1 MKCKNKRLS
10 VLLTLCLTLLFV
22 PAGYAADVQ
31 TAIIL
36 SETGITVDGAAIS
49 QDTSA
54 AVYLSKRTETH
65 EDVSEE
71 LKNVENTVVT
81 ITKAGDYRI
90 SGAMTDAQIAV
101 RAGENDAVTL
111 ILDGVDITCRTA
123 PAIMVYSASEPATV
137 GEADVSILLADGTE
151 NKVTGSHTRVTE
163 EDSVKHDAAISS
175 NVSLLIDG
183 SGALHVVGDNE
194 GIEVKNKHLTMNGG
208 VISVESQDDPLNG
221 SEDGVAHITING
233 GTIYCRAVGPEGDG
247 IDSNGYI
254 TINGGIVI
262 ALASTQSMD
271 SGLDSDMG
279 TTINGGTV
287 VGAGNMFDPLETDSR
302 QLYMF
307 LQFTEATDDLICV
320 TAADGTPVFAYDFPF
335 SYSYISFSNAQLA
348 EGTYHVYIGGT
359 IVGEESNGL
368 YTNISSY
375 TSGTQMHH
383 GGAAASMGF
392 PGGFPGGMG
401 RPEGMEPPE
410 GMMPPEG
417 MQRPNGKDF
426 PQGMER
432 PQRPDG
438 AEFPEGIT
446 PPEGVE
452 FPEGMQRPD
461 GMGGGPRGPRGMSS
475 SGETET
481 FDFVLTKENRSF
493 TNVSSAE
500 IKPATDSNALPFTDV
515 AADAWYFDAVKGAYD
530 AGLIVGKTDTQ
541 FMPEDTVTGAELI
554 TMFYR
559 AQGGKTG
566 TATDGNWYDVPK
578 AWGESGGIIGSSGW
592 TFQPDTALTREQ
604 MMDMLYRFLG
614 SQNIALADTAD
625 LSAFADSGAVSAY
638 AREAAEKL
646 VAAGLITGDET
657 GLRPAGTLTRA
668 ETATILMR
676 ALTRTDSA
684 AQIYPVT
691 VNSDLYTKFDG
702 SADGY
707 FADGLKTGFGSAIT
721 FKGYDAEG
729 NPQFYGATDRGPSLD
744 VPEDATLPKDYDA
757 AKIFPVPDFT
767 PSIGIITIK
776 NGEAVVEDSIT
787 LKNTDGTPLTGLPL
801 PAGDL
806 GATGETALD
815 MNLQE
820 IAPDAEGFD
829 PEGIAV
835 DAEGNFWLADEYG
848 PFIAKFSADGTLLQK
863 YAPGSGLPDIL
874 KYRIPNRGF
883 EGLTISP
890 SGKIYA
896 SLQSVL
902 DIEGETSKTA
912 TFVRILELDP
922 TTGETKMFAYPVDVS
937 AYKSPKNCKLGDIY
951 ALDDN
956 TLLVIEQGELA
967 DGTLSNIVYRASLTG
982 ATDLTGTTYG
992 GKELEYTADPAA
1004 LSGTIT
1010 YMTKTEAVNLREM
1023 GWTAEKAEGLCMLGD
1038 GKTLALIIE
1047 DDFGLSGASVNPN
1060 AGADG
1065 QTAVTL
1071 NEITAAD
1078 AAKIWLVPITK

>member
-1 MKCKNKRLS
+1 MMNLKAKTVS
-10 VLLTLCLTLLFV
+10 FLLTLCLALALV
-22 PAGYAADVQ
+22 PAAFAAEEQ
-31 TAIIL
+31 TAVVL
-36 SETGITVDGAAIS
+36 SEIGITVDGAAIS
-49 QDTSA
+49 QDTTA
-54 AVYLSKRTETH
+54 AVYVSGRTETH

-71 LKNVENTVVT
+71 LKNVENTVIT

-111 ILDGVDITCRTA
+111 ILDGLDITCRTA
-123 PAIMVYSASEPATV
+123 PAIMVYSAAEPAVV
-137 GEADVSILLADGTE
+137 GEAKVSILLAEGSE
-151 NKVTGSHTRVTE
+151 NKVTGSHTRATE

-183 SGALHVVGDNE
+183 DGALHVVGDNE
-194 GIEVKNKHLTMNGG
+194 GIEVKQKHLTINGG
-208 VISVESQDDPLNG
+208 TISVESQDDPLNG

-233 GTIYCRAVGPEGDG
+233 GYVYCRAVGPEGDG

-254 TINGGIVI
+254 TISGGTVI
-262 ALASTQSMD
+262 ALASTKSMD

-279 TTINGGTV
+279 TTIDGGTV
-287 VGAGNMFDPLETDSR
+287 VGAGNMYDALETDSR

-307 LQFTEATDDLICV
+307 LQFTQATDDLICV
-320 TAADGTPVFAYDFPF
+320 TAADGTPVFAYDFPL

-348 EGTYHVYIGGT
+348 EGTYHVYIGGD
-359 IVGEESNGL
+359 IVGEERDGL

-375 TSGTQMHH
+375 TGGTQMHH
-383 GGAAASMGF
+383 GGTAANMGF

-401 RPEGMEPPE
+401 RPEGMEFPEGMTPPEPPE
-410 GMMPPEG
+410 GMTRPDE
-417 MQRPNGKDF
+417 MQ
-426 PQGMER
+426 R

-438 AEFPEGIT
+438 MTRPEGME
-446 PPEGVE
+446 PPEGMGR
-452 FPEGMQRPD
+452 PE
-461 GMGGGPRGPRGMSS
+461 GMGGGPRGPRGMESS
-475 SGETET
+475 SETET
-481 FDFVLTKENRSF
+481 YDFVLTKENRSF
-493 TNVSSAE
+493 TNVSGAE
-500 IKPATDSNALPFTDV
+500 IKPADTPKSLPFTDV
-515 AADAWYFDAVKGAYD
+515 AADAWYFDAVQSAYT

-559 AQGGKTG
+559 ADGGKTAA
-566 TATDGNWYDVPK
+566 ATEGNWYDVPK
-578 AWGESGGIIGSSGW
+578 TWGEHHNIIGGDW
-592 TFQPDTALTREQ
+592 TFAPDTALTREQ
-604 MMDMLYRFLG
+604 MMDMLYRFLTY
-614 SQNIALADTAD
+614 QNAGLTDSAD
-625 LSAFADSGAVSAY
+625 LSAFADGAAVSGY

-646 VAAGLITGDET
+646 VAAGMITGDEA
-657 GLRPAGTLTRA
+657 GLRPSGTLTRA

-676 ALTRTDSA
+676 ALHQTASA

-691 VNSDLYTKFDG
+691 VNPALYTKFDG
-702 SADGY
+702 SAEGY

-744 VPEDATLPKDYDA
+744 VPEDAALQKDYDA
-757 AKIFPVPDFT
+757 AKIFPAPDFT
-767 PSIGIITIK
+767 PSIGVITIK
-776 NGEAVVEDSIT
+776 NGEAAVEESIT

-815 MNLQE
+815 VNLQE
-820 IAPDAEGFD
+820 ITPDADGFD

-863 YAPGSGLPDIL
+863 YAPGNGLPEIL
-874 KYRIPNRGF
+874 KYRIANRGF
-883 EGLTISP
+883 EGLTIAP

-902 DIEGETSKTA
+902 NINGETSKTA

-922 TTGETKMFAYPVDVS
+922 KTGETKMFAYPVDVS

-951 ALDDN
+951 APDDN

-967 DGTLSNIVYRASLTG
+967 DGTLSNIVYRADLTN
-982 ATDLTGTTYG
+982 ATDITNVTYD

-1004 LSGTIT
+1004 LSGTLT
-1010 YMTKTEAVNLREM
+1010 YMTKTQAVNLREM

-1060 AGADG
+1060 AGEEG
-1065 QTAVTL
+1065 QPAVRL
-1071 NEITAAD
+1071 NEISEAD
-1078 AAKIWLVPITK
+1078 AAKIWLVPLNAAQ

>member
-1 MKCKNKRLS
+1 MNLKRKPFCI
-10 VLLTLCLTLLFV
+10 LLTLCLTLALV
-22 PAGYAADVQ
+22 PAAFAAEGQ
-31 TAIIL
+31 TTIVL

-71 LKNVENTVVT
+71 LKNVENTVIT
-81 ITKAGDYRI
+81 ITKAGGYHI
-90 SGAMTDAQIAV
+90 SGAMADAQIAV

-137 GEADVSILLADGTE
+137 GKAGVSILLADGAE

-194 GIEVKNKHLTMNGG
+194 GIEVKNKHLTINGG
-208 VISVESQDDPLNG
+208 TISVESQDDPING

-233 GTIYCRAVGPEGDG
+233 GYVYCRAVGPEGDG

-254 TINGGIVI
+254 TINGGTVI
-262 ALASTQSMD
+262 ALAATKSMD

-279 TTINGGTV
+279 TTIDGGTV
-287 VGAGNMFDPLETDSR
+287 VGAGNMYDALETDSA

-307 LQFTEATDDLICV
+307 LQFTQATDDLICV
-320 TAADGTPVFAYDFPF
+320 TAADGTPIFAYDFPL

-348 EGTYHVYIGGT
+348 EGTYHVYIGGD
-359 IVGEESNGL
+359 IVGDESDGL

-375 TSGTQMHH
+375 SGGTQMHH
-383 GGAAASMGF
+383 GGAAANMGF

-401 RPEGMEPPE
+401 RPEGMTPPE
-410 GMMPPEG
+410 GMEFPEGAQPPEG
-417 MQRPNGKDF
+417 MQRPDGKDF
-426 PQGMER
+426 PEGMER
-432 PQRPDG
+432 PQRPEG
-438 AEFPEGIT
+438 MGRPEGMT
-446 PPEGVE
+446 PPE
-452 FPEGMQRPD
+452 
-461 GMGGGPRGPRGMSS
+461 GMGGGPRGPRGMESS
-475 SGETET
+475 SETET
-481 FDFVLTKENRSF
+481 YDFVLTKENRSF
-493 TNVSSAE
+493 TNVSGAE
-500 IKPATDSNALPFTDV
+500 IKPADDANALPFTDV
-515 AADAWYFDAVKGAYD
+515 GADAWYFDAVKGAYT
-530 AGLIVGKTDTQ
+530 AGLIVGKTDAQ

-559 AQGGKTG
+559 ADGGKTD
-566 TATDGNWYDVPK
+566 TATDGNWYDAPK
-578 AWGESGGIIGSSGW
+578 TWGEGNAIIGSGNW
-592 TFQPDTALTREQ
+592 DFQPDTALSREQ
-604 MMDMLYRFLG
+604 MMDMLYRFLRYK
-614 SQNIALADTAD
+614 NAALTDSAD
-625 LSAFADSGAVSAY
+625 LSGFADSANVSAY

-646 VAAGLITGDET
+646 AAAGLITGDET
-657 GLRPAGTLTRA
+657 GLRPADTLTRA

-676 ALTRTDSA
+676 ALNQTDSA
-684 AQIYPVT
+684 AKIYPVT
-691 VNSDLYTKFDG
+691 VNPALYTKFDG
-702 SADGY
+702 SAEGY

-721 FKGYDAEG
+721 FKGYDAKG

-744 VPEDATLPKDYDA
+744 VPEDAALQNDYDA

-815 MNLQE
+815 MDLQE
-820 IAPDAEGFD
+820 IAPDADGFD

-835 DAEGNFWLADEYG
+835 DAEGNFYLADEYG

-863 YAPGSGLPDIL
+863 YAPGNGLPEIL
-874 KYRIPNRGF
+874 KYRIANRGF
-883 EGLTISP
+883 EGLTIAP

-902 DIEGETSKTA
+902 DINGETSKTA
-912 TFVRILELDP
+912 TFIRILELDP
-922 TTGETKMFAYPVDVS
+922 RTGETKMFAYPVDVS

-982 ATDLTGTTYG
+982 ATDITGVTYG
-992 GKELEYTADPAA
+992 GKEPEYTSDSAA
-1004 LSGTIT
+1004 LSGTMT
-1010 YMTKTEAVNLREM
+1010 YMDKTEAVNLRAM

-1047 DDFGLSGASVNPN
+1047 DDFGLSGASLNPN
-1060 AGADG
+1060 ADEEG
-1065 QTAVTL
+1065 QPAVVL
-1071 NEITAAD
+1071 HEISEAD
-1078 AAKIWLVPITK
+1078 AAKIWLVPLRNIQ